1 MGSMGTQE
9 AAFHNPAVRSS
20 GKVRRNSTPLSVARL
35 AACRF
40 AKCLGL
46 PLTYRNLYVIE
57 LAIEAE
63 VVFAE
68 QYNRELAQ
76 FLAREE
82 GQPMKQPVPVS
93 IAQAAATIMD
103 GAISARERG
112 ECVNY
117 FWFEDCGW
125 RQPKL
130 SFKER
135 DDLRF
140 RARYRGL

>member
-1 MGSMGTQE
+1 MATQP
-9 AAFHNPAVRSS
+9 AASHNSAARSS
-20 GKVRRNSTPLSVARL
+20 GKLRRNRAPLSVARL

-63 VVFAE
+63 SNFSQVTIAK
-68 QYNRELAQ
+68 A
-76 FLAREE
+76 A
-82 GQPMKQPVPVS
+82 S
-93 IAQAAATIMD
+93 IIMD
-103 GAISARERG
+103 GALAALEMR

-117 FWFEDCGW
+117 FWFEDCCW
-125 RQPKL
+125 RHPKL

-135 DDLRF
+135 DELRM
-140 RARYRGL
+140 RDGASWH